1 MDILDKIANF
11 IVCGI
16 IFIFAKII
24 QYFALYL
31 IFAFCIVLIKVGS
44 EYDAGLLTFLGVIG
58 LIVTSLLTLSGII
71 RGIKEMAGK

>member
-44 EYDAGLLTFLGVIG
+44 EHGAGLLTFLGVIG